1 MPRQRDHRRMDAL
14 VALVDQL
21 EGFAQKHELVAHGA
35 TDRMLTAAVRSG
47 RLRRPRRG
55 WYSTLHERDPRFR
68 AVRVGGRLTGMSA
81 LTELGAWTWDPG
93 PLHVAVRG
101 NASRQRDQFRREIRR
116 DPSRHHDVVVHWRT
130 DRDRWPPSRATVH
143 PMEAL
148 RRVVLDEPFEIAVAA
163 LDWSMRFGV
172 IDTIGLHQI
181 GRALP
186 EERRRIVNW
195 VDPACDSIPES
206 ICRTRFALRGF
217 RVASQVPVGD
227 FERIDL
233 VVEHVVAL
241 EIDGRQHAGSFERDR
256 RKDLRITAKG
266 LHAIRPTYWI
276 VRSEFQALLSA
287 VVVAIRARDGTWRPP
302 VARRRPHPRLRRSR
316 CWVSLDAPAITVP
329 ARPPEIAATLVT

>member
-1 MPRQRDHRRMDAL
+1 MDAL
-14 VALVDQL
+14 VALVDEL

-47 RLRRPRRG
+47 RLTRPRRG
-55 WYSTLHERDPRFR
+55 WYSTLREDDPRFR

-93 PLHVAVRG
+93 PLHVAVPR
-101 NASRQRDQFRREIRR
+101 NASRQRDQYRREVRR
-116 DPSRHHDVVVHWRT
+116 DPLRHHDVVVHWRT
-130 DRDRWPPSRATVH
+130 VRDRWPPSRATVH
-143 PMEAL
+143 PLEAL
-148 RRVVLDEPFEIAVAA
+148 VRVVLDEPFELAVAA
-163 LDWSMRFGV
+163 LDWSMRFGLVDV
-172 IDTIGLHQI
+172 IELHQLA
-181 GRALP
+181 RALP
-186 EERRRIVNW
+186 EARRRIVNW

-233 VVEHVVAL
+233 VVEDVVAL
-241 EIDGRQHAGSFERDR
+241 EIDGRQHADTFERDR

-276 VRSEFQALLSA
+276 VRSEFQALLGA

-302 VARRRPHPRLRRSR
+302 ATRPRLPLRPRRSR
-316 CWVSLDAPAITVP
+316 SWVSLDAPAIRIPVH
-329 ARPPEIAATLVT
+329 PPKVAATLVA